1 MTGPKEVLRRLLRNP
16 SALIGFA
23 IVAVVIG
30 MAATANIFYPNDPFD
45 MVARPYLWPGQN
57 PAYPLGSDNFGRDI
71 ASGLFHGARVSLLI
85 GLMAAA
91 ICIVIGTLIGAVSGY
106 FGGWVDGLLTRVTEA
121 VQTMPSFLF
130 LIVLV
135 AIFQPTVTTI
145 TIGIGIVSWPTVAR
159 LVRAEFRAL
168 RAREFVLS
176 AQSLGFSNSY
186 IIFREILPNALPPL
200 IVTTSVIV
208 ATAILNESALAF
220 LGLGDPNMM
229 SWGTMIGNGRAVIR
243 TAWYLSAIP
252 GSVIVLAVLA
262 INLLGEAFNDAMNP
276 RLAEG

>member
-176 AQSLGFSNSY
+176 AQSLGYSNSY